1 MKLSASTFLISCLL
15 VLCLSLL
22 AASPASSAVAGEE
35 EPYLPFQTQETP
47 SREGETPPSDTPE
60 ELSGEPGETT
70 RPSDGAQTRTE
81 TDSAEGAGQVTL
93 EDLRAIT
100 FPDVT
105 PGTPEADCISFAAHR
120 GLLRGVED
128 GLFDPDGMVT
138 RAMAV
143 TVLFRMSGEEAPAG
157 RSFSDVSP
165 EDWFAQA
172 AAWAAKTGIATG
184 YEDGTFRPYLTVT
197 RTQLSALLYRM
208 AAYEDGKDYSAV
220 LSRYQDGGKVPDYG
234 RESMAWALENRLFAG
249 MVSDTIYP
257 ELSVTRAQFAQM
269 LTALAAYSGGDA
281 LAETI
286 TGSLRVTR
294 VSLSPEA
301 HDLLQAAVE
310 AAAQKYGAVGMQV
323 AVIHGGEVID
333 SFATGWAT
341 RKTDPM
347 TVDHKIR
354 VASVSKV
361 DVALAAMV
369 LWDRGVID
377 LDESIGTYWGTT
389 MRNPYYKNTPVSIRS
404 ILCHTSSIG
413 AFEEASLLKSAV
425 RSRLTSTGG
434 YSYMKPGELSSCN
447 YNNYAF
453 GVLGMTL
460 ELAAGKNLNQV
471 MDPIFSTLDLDVS
484 YFSGEIKASNLH
496 TTIYQYGNSV
506 GRDIATAKGNKAP
519 SSPGANGAFFAGGFT
534 ASAKDQA
541 ALIALLAN
549 DGKYQG
555 VPLLSKEA
563 VELME
568 TPIGYITD
576 GEYYQCH
583 PLRYQNG
590 LYGRDKIYYHTGSA
604 FGVYNLISYDPDTG
618 DGVVVLTS
626 GASAAKDS
634 HGIYAVCSAVS
645 DTVYDLLE
653 DGGSCLLTE
662 YTGDGYGLVTAGNA
676 P

>member
-1 MKLSASTFLISCLL
+1 MKLSASTFLVSCLL

-22 AASPASSAVAGEE
+22 AASPASSAVDGEE
-35 EPYLPFQTQETP
+35 GPYLPVPTQETP
-47 SREGETPPSDTPE
+47 SRGGETPPSGLPE
-60 ELSGEPGETT
+60 GLSGEPGETVQPSAGGQT
-70 RPSDGAQTRTE
+70 RPEADP
-81 TDSAEGAGQVTL
+81 AEGADQITL

-105 PGTPEADCISFAAHR
+105 PGTPEADCISFAAHA
-120 GLLRGVED
+120 GLLRGIED
-128 GLFDPDGMVT
+128 GLFDPDGLVT

-143 TVLFRMSGEEAPAG
+143 TVLYRMSGEEAPSG

-172 AAWAAKTGIATG
+172 AAWAARTGIATG
-184 YEDGTFRPYLTVT
+184 YEDGTFRPYLPVT

-269 LTALAAYSGGDA
+269 LTALAAYSGGDV
-281 LAETI
+281 LAGTI

-294 VSLSPEA
+294 VSLSPGA
-301 HDLLQAAVE
+301 HDLLQTEVE

-323 AVIHGGEVID
+323 AVIHNGEVMD

-347 TVDHKIR
+347 TVDHKLR
-354 VASVSKV
+354 VASISKV

-369 LWDRGVID
+369 LWDGGVID

-413 AFEEASLLKSAV
+413 AFEEASLLRSAV

-460 ELAAGKNLNQV
+460 ELAAGKNLNKV

-484 YFSGEIKASNLH
+484 YFSGEIKASDLH
-496 TTIYQYGNSV
+496 TTLYYHDGSV
-506 GRDIATAKGNKAP
+506 GRSLSTARGNVAP
-519 SSPGANGAFFAGGFT
+519 SSPGGNGAFFSGGFT

-549 DGKYQG
+549 DGKFQG

-583 PLRYQNG
+583 PLRYQND
-590 LYGRDKIYYHTGSA
+590 LYGRDKLYYHTGSA

-618 DGVVVLTS
+618 DGVVVFTS

-634 HGIYAVCSAVS
+634 RGIYAVCGSVSAM
-645 DTVYDLLE
+645 VYDLLL
-653 DGGSCLLTE
+653 DPGSF
-662 YTGDGYGLVTAGNA
+662 A
-676 P
+676 PEG